1 MDDIKDE
8 SEAEILEFQ
17 NMNEFGGFNMGNKN
31 NNIQDN
37 KNNTNNNISN
47 PNEENNNNSW

>member
-31 NNIQDN
+31 NNQDN